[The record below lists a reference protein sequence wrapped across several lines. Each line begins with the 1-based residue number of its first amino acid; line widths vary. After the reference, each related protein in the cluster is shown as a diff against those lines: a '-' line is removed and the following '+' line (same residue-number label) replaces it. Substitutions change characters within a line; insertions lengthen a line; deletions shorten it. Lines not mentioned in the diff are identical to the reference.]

1 MIDKPE
7 NLKGFKV
14 LAELYKDGDNLV
26 DRIWDTK
33 IIEKVTK
40 LANDMDFLTKLGGG
54 NAVKGLADLTK
65 VIAKNKNA
73 PCCGKTFAD
82 AAGDVNRHLE
92 SLDKYLE
99 DVLMFTKDFS
109 GVEGASTMISL
120 LKNGQRYQIDA
131 MAQTMRHLRESKA
144 GDIIKFE
151 PRLENVLNAADDVK
165 INQVGDI
172 LIMFQGG
179 QKLIELKAWYKN
191 GLSRITSNSKF
202 FNQFKAYLNNDNIT
216 DISKLDYIFDA
227 RKLVKNLNGGEKIA
241 GNAFE
246 TILEA
251 TNEIKKK
258 FKKLYEDK
266 AVEIFEANPKLFENL
281 TFQGEALNIDNISDF
296 MSNIDFH
303 HSLFDFIKVQ

>member
-1 MIDKPE
+1 MEMPQKE
-7 NLKGFKV
+7 
-14 LAELYKDGDNLV
+14 
-26 DRIWDTK
+26 
-33 IIEKVTK
+33 
-40 LANDMDFLTKLGGG
+40 
-54 NAVKGLADLTK
+54 LADLTK

-109 GVEGASTMISL
+109 GVNGASTMISL

-131 MAQTMRHLRESKA
+131 MAQTIRHLRGAKA

-179 QKLIELKAWYKN
+179 QKLIELKAWYKS

-202 FNQFKAYLNNDNIT
+202 FNQFKAYLNNDDVT
-216 DISKLDYIFDA
+216 DITKLDYIFDA

-241 GNAFE
+241 GNAYDTVEEATKAIKEKFQKLFKDKAEEFFKPVDQGGLPLEKLQDLFE
-246 TILEA
+246 TDDI
-251 TNEIKKK
+251 N
-258 FKKLYEDK
+258 
-266 AVEIFEANPKLFENL
+266 IFLIRIENL
-281 TFQGEALNIDNISDF
+281 NDNIF
-296 MSNIDFH
+296 N
-303 HSLFDFIKVQ
+303 LIKVQ